1 MMDQI
6 RAQGEAE
13 DELCHQLSGVREKL
27 SEAQAENR
35 QIKAEVL
42 RLEAISAT
50 SSSESDTTVARS
62 QAVLFQSRPAAERQ
76 KRADQVKARRIASA
90 AENEGPTS
98 GNIYF
103 QTASYSRSEMRAMSK
118 IECITPP
125 PHLFAINF

>member
-35 QIKAEVL
+35 QMKAEVL

-50 SSSESDTTVARS
+50 SLSESDTTVARS

-76 KRADQVKARRIASA
+76 KKATR
-90 AENEGPTS
+90 
-98 GNIYF
+98 
-103 QTASYSRSEMRAMSK
+103 
-118 IECITPP
+118 
-125 PHLFAINF
+125 